1 MKRILCLL
9 FAVLFLTL
17 CGCGGKTGDARVT
30 VGESSLYGRE
40 DLLDAVDAV
49 MDDFQKGFEHCRMLR
64 VEYSE
69 SHTLREIEYCRE
81 RGDNADVVVFLV
93 DFHVGL
99 KALAVG
105 PMIPGQTCTKYQFIL
120 ARDSRGEWAVR
131 DKGYG

>member
-1 MKRILCLL
+1 MKRIAIFALL
-9 FAVLFLTL
+9 LSLLL

-49 MDDFQKGFEHCRMLR
+49 MDDFQKGFEHCKMLR

-69 SHTLREIEYCRE
+69 AHTLRETEYRRE
-81 RGDNADVVVFLV
+81 RGDDADVVVFLV
-93 DFHVGL
+93 DFYVGL

-105 PMIPGQTCTKYQFIL
+105 PMIPGRTCTKYQFIL
-120 ARDSRGEWAVR
+120 TRDSQGEWAVR

>member
-9 FAVLFLTL
+9 FAVLLLTL
-17 CGCGGKTGDARVT
+17 CACGGKTGDARVT

-40 DLLDAVDAV
+40 DLLDAADAV
-49 MDDFQKGFEHCRMLR
+49 LDDFEKGFEHCSLLR

-69 SHTLREIEYCRE
+69 SHTLRE
-81 RGDNADVVVFLV
+81 RGRYGDEDVVVFLA

-99 KALAVG
+99 RALAVG
-105 PMIPGQTCTKYQFIL
+105 PLIPGQNCSNYQFIL
-120 ARDSRGEWAVR
+120 VRDHWGGWKVQ

>member
-1 MKRILCLL
+1 MKRIAIFALL
-9 FAVLFLTL
+9 LAFLL
-17 CGCGGKTGDARVT
+17 CGCGGKTGDAKVT

-49 MDDFQKGFEHCRMLR
+49 MDDFQKGFEHCKMLR

-69 SHTLREIEYCRE
+69 SHTLREAEYCRKH
-81 RGDNADVVVFLV
+81 GDNADVAVFLV